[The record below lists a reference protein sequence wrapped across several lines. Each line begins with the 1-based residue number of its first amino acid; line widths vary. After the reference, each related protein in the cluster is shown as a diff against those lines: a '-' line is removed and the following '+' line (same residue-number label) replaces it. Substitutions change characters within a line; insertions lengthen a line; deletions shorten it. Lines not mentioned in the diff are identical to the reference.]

1 MGAAIYCKLPDRAAI
16 GEGNRQEAKDA
27 KVLAVILPL
36 FRTDRRLQ
44 AFQEE
49 RVMLNAVK
57 LRVVAAG
64 GLLIVTGAA
73 SPAAG
78 QQGLSRLPASPQ
90 AAAPGESS
98 EAPETLSHA
107 AKSKQLYDHVERG
120 VVIISRG
127 GVAAAVGTVLAGDGR
142 ILTALSGLGGSD
154 RAEVRYADGTSV
166 HARVGQS
173 DRVFDLALL
182 IPDGGRWT
190 DGLVAS
196 ESEPTSTEV
205 RAMCPSRG
213 VHLGATEA
221 DLKGPADAH

>member
-78 QQGLSRLPASPQ
+78 QQGLSPLPASPQ

-98 EAPETLSHA
+98 EAPETLSNA
-107 AKSKQLYDHVERG
+107 AKSKQLYDHVQRG

-127 GVAAAVGTVLAGDGR
+127 GVPAAVRTALARDRRFFNATTVL
-142 ILTALSGLGGSD
+142 GGTEPPRD
-154 RAEVRYADGTSV
+154 RYSV
-166 HARVGQS
+166 LNRQLARVAPNLRAYIIS
-173 DRVFDLALL
+173 PLL
-182 IPDGGRWT
+182 P
-190 DGLVAS
+190 
-196 ESEPTSTEV
+196 
-205 RAMCPSRG
+205 
-213 VHLGATEA
+213 
-221 DLKGPADAH
+221 